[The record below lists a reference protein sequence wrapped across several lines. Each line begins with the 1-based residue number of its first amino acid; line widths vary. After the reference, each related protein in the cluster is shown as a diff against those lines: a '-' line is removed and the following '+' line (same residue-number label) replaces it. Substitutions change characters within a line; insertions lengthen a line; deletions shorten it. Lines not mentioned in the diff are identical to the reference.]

1 MVREEPAL
9 EVTFEL
15 RKGRP
20 SPGGDLGPKFGGHR
34 GKNYKGPQN
43 REILG
48 ILRSNRRLVWLD
60 GSNREQLRRYERE
73 QGARTQGPLE
83 VIVKPAFGSDCLEES
98 SQGFGKRCERI

>member
-1 MVREEPAL
+1 M
-9 EVTFEL
+9 

-20 SPGGDLGPKFGGHR
+20 PPGGDLGPKFGGHR

-60 GSNREQLRRYERE
+60 GSNRE
-73 QGARTQGPLE
+73 
-83 VIVKPAFGSDCLEES
+83 
-98 SQGFGKRCERI
+98 